1 VGGCSSAQYLE
12 QVRLARAFLD
22 GSDDGPLDSLRS
34 QMEKLSAELQYE
46 RAAIYRDK
54 LERLEALR
62 AQFGRLRFA
71 VENLSFVYTVP
82 GHEGEDRVYLIR
94 RGVVRAELGKP
105 RSTSDRRSLK
115 QLVEDIFSERVEST
129 AQVPTHEIDEL
140 LLLSSWFRRFPQE
153 MKRTRQ
159 VS

>member
-1 VGGCSSAQYLE
+1 
-12 QVRLARAFLD
+12 
-22 GSDDGPLDSLRS
+22 
-34 QMEKLSAELQYE
+34 
-46 RAAIYRDK
+46 
-54 LERLEALR
+54 
-62 AQFGRLRFA
+62 
-71 VENLSFVYTVP
+71 VP

-105 RSTSDRRSLK
+105 KSTTDRRTLK
-115 QLVEDIFSERVEST
+115 QLVDDIFSERMEST

-153 MKRTRQ
+153 MKRTKQ